1 MLAAFECHPNGSG
14 AKRNVA
20 EKEGGVAVNVGKDDT
35 TGNERFPLP
44 EVTYSSD
51 VKLGLVKSPQ
61 TRWAL

>member
-1 MLAAFECHPNGSG
+1 MDRGQKNA
-14 AKRNVA
+14 A
-20 EKEGGVAVNVGKDDT
+20 EKEGGIAGNVGKDDT

-51 VKLGLVKSPQ
+51 VKLELVKSPQ